1 MRREDLFLKQREE
14 LIRQRRRERINNV
27 FMAIMTAI
35 GLAVLIY
42 WFYLKL
48 SH

>member
-1 MRREDLFLKQREE
+1 MSREDLFLKRREE
-14 LIRQRRRERINNV
+14 SIRQRRREKINSIL
-27 FMAIMTAI
+27 MAIMLAI
-35 GLAVLIY
+35 GLAVLGY

>member
-1 MRREDLFLKQREE
+1 MRIEDLFLKRREE
-14 LIRQRRRERINNV
+14 SIRQRRWEKINSV
-27 FMAIMTAI
+27 FMTIMLAI
-35 GLAVLIY
+35 GLAVLGY